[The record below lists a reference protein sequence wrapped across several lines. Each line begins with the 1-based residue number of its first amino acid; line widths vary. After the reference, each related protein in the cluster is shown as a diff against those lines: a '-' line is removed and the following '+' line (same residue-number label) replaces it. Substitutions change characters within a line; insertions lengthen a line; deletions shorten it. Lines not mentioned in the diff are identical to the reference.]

1 MNSNGLSASGGQHNY
16 NKTGK
21 EQGMCMNITVDTQ
34 YSASVPVNTE
44 STTTTYKPAAQST
57 GNVSRSGYKLDI
69 ADKVMDNEAYGGHG
83 MTAEE
88 IMQQAANSNAQSKKD
103 FMIVMSSCVS
113 GEDLQKMQEEGFTPG
128 STDVETY
135 VTIVD
140 RIKVTLAK
148 AGVEVTGYNDN
159 LDLDTIEQIVGSRTD
174 AGALVNELVGKLSDA
189 LQESDMPVTEE
200 NIAEL
205 VSAVMEASGI
215 GELSDDAVK
224 YLVVNGK
231 APTIENIYKAQYS
244 STENIRQS
252 QGYYSEGQGSYGKYY
267 AKKADSINWSNL
279 EGRID
284 SVVKEAGLDTDA
296 GTKAQAAANAKW
308 LVESGIELN
317 ADNLN
322 KVTELRNLPLPMSR
336 DDIAAM
342 CVTAMENGKAP
353 SEADMRGERSV
364 AEQAYEIAEQVGKI
378 SDEAVHA
385 VAESGKEMNIKN
397 LAQAQEQ
404 IEKQQTDAPQSES
417 GQVVSADMAG
427 TERATD
433 TANEYDTDTAAGG
446 ANAEALK
453 EVQARRQLEEIRLMM
468 TEEANRHLL
477 KAGISIDTTEL
488 SKLVDALRAAEE
500 RINAVLFQ
508 GESAEE
514 NAERALLYEETLT
527 RTKELSGMP
536 AAVIG
541 KILSKF
547 SQSTLLHI
555 HEAGRALQNQ
565 LENQLNQQGNK
576 NAGQNPGQ
584 QQKASAAYETLMTEP
599 RRDLGDRISKA
610 FGNIDDILTDLGLET
625 SESNKRA
632 VRILGYNRMEINED
646 NINAVKEADSQVT
659 GVISRMTPAT
669 TLQMIRE
676 QKNPLEMTM
685 EELEAYLDSK
695 DADPARDAEKY
706 AKFLQRLD
714 RTHNISAK
722 EREAYIGIYRMFR
735 QIEKSDGAVIGS
747 LVASGAQMNFKN
759 MLSAVRTAADKNMDV
774 RVDDGFGGLE
784 QLITKGKAIDTQIN
798 AGYHQSSDHQSD
810 RNDADAAAQEQYY
823 ARLSGEINDEL
834 AGRTDFSQIRSTDI
848 TDETTIEAFADTV
861 KTARA
866 TNDGEQVRQEKAESL
881 KSFQR
886 DMHEVEQID
895 EQIINALIDYG
906 QNINVDNIQA
916 ASTLIFERGS
926 LFRQIINGNTEG
938 SDDDDAETADA
949 ADSEQTDSGLLAL
962 GDSFVENL
970 TDAGRAGVSYKEI
983 ISEAN
988 KAVEQMLYTGSADNA
1003 KIDVKAAKALYKGLS
1018 LAGNLA
1024 REENY
1029 EIPMNIKGE
1038 ITSVNLKI
1046 YHNAS
1051 QTGKVAVTL
1060 DTENLGK
1067 VAAEF
1072 DVTKDRVSGMIV
1084 YENRAGKA
1092 ELARLE
1098 EAVRQELGRA
1108 GDRKTGISLVH
1119 AKSVDLNKF
1128 GQDRDAKSTADAA
1141 KASTSELYQTAKA
1154 FLTALKAV

>member
-1 MNSNGLSASGGQHNY
+1 
-16 NKTGK
+16 
-21 EQGMCMNITVDTQ
+21 
-34 YSASVPVNTE
+34 
-44 STTTTYKPAAQST
+44 
-57 GNVSRSGYKLDI
+57 
-69 ADKVMDNEAYGGHG
+69 

-364 AEQAYEIAEQVGKI
+364 AEQAHEIAEQAGRI

-417 GQVVSADMAG
+417 GHVGSADMAG

-555 HEAGRALQNQ
+555 HEAGKTLQNQ

-576 NAGQNPGQ
+576 NAGQNPEQ

-610 FGNIDDILTDLGLET
+610 FRNIDDILTDLGLET

-714 RTHNISAK
+714 RTHNISAE

-798 AGYHQSSDHQSD
+798 AGYHQSPDRQSD

-861 KTARA
+861 KAARA

-938 SDDDDAETADA
+938 SDDDDAGTADA

-1060 DTENLGK
+1060 DTENLGR

-1084 YENRAGKA
+1084 YENHAGKA

-1128 GQDRDAKSTADAA
+1128 GQDRDAKSTADAV

>member
-1 MNSNGLSASGGQHNY
+1 
-16 NKTGK
+16 
-21 EQGMCMNITVDTQ
+21 MNITVDTQ
-34 YSASVPVNTE
+34 YSASVPVSTE
-44 STTTTYKPAAQST
+44 STTIAYRPAAQGT
-57 GNVSRSGYKLDI
+57 GNVSRSGYTLDI

-317 ADNLN
+317 ADNLI

-364 AEQAYEIAEQVGKI
+364 VEQAHEIAEQAGRI

-385 VAESGKEMNIKN
+385 VAESGKEINIKN

-417 GQVVSADMAG
+417 GHVGSADMAG

-555 HEAGRALQNQ
+555 HEAGKTLQNQ

-576 NAGQNPGQ
+576 NAGQNPEQ

-610 FGNIDDILTDLGLET
+610 FRNIDDILTDLGLET

-646 NINAVKEADSQVT
+646 NINAVKEADSRVT

-714 RTHNISAK
+714 RTHNISAE

-798 AGYHQSSDHQSD
+798 AGYHQPPDRQSD

-834 AGRTDFSQIRSTDI
+834 AGRTDFSQVRSTDI

-861 KTARA
+861 KAARA
-866 TNDGEQVRQEKAESL
+866 TDDGEQVRQEKAEDL

-938 SDDDDAETADA
+938 SGDDDAETADA

-1072 DVTKDRVSGMIV
+1072 DVTRDRISGMIV

-1119 AKSVDLNKF
+1119 ARSVDLNKF

>member
-1 MNSNGLSASGGQHNY
+1 
-16 NKTGK
+16 
-21 EQGMCMNITVDTQ
+21 MNITVDTQ

-364 AEQAYEIAEQVGKI
+364 AEQAHEIAEQAGRI

-417 GQVVSADMAG
+417 GHVGSADMAG

-555 HEAGRALQNQ
+555 HEAGKTLQNQ

-576 NAGQNPGQ
+576 NAGQNPEQ

-610 FGNIDDILTDLGLET
+610 FRNIDDILTDLGLET

-714 RTHNISAK
+714 RTHNISAE

-798 AGYHQSSDHQSD
+798 AGYHQSPDRQSD

-861 KTARA
+861 KAARA

-938 SDDDDAETADA
+938 SDDDDAGTADA

-1072 DVTKDRVSGMIV
+1072 DVTRDRISGMIV

-1119 AKSVDLNKF
+1119 ARSVDLNKF

>member
-1 MNSNGLSASGGQHNY
+1 
-16 NKTGK
+16 
-21 EQGMCMNITVDTQ
+21 
-34 YSASVPVNTE
+34 
-44 STTTTYKPAAQST
+44 
-57 GNVSRSGYKLDI
+57 
-69 ADKVMDNEAYGGHG
+69 

-364 AEQAYEIAEQVGKI
+364 AEQAHEIAEQAGRI

-385 VAESGKEMNIKN
+385 VAESGKEINIKN

-417 GQVVSADMAG
+417 GHVGSADMAG

-555 HEAGRALQNQ
+555 HEAGKTLQNQ

-576 NAGQNPGQ
+576 NAGQNPEQ

-646 NINAVKEADSQVT
+646 NINAVKEADSRVT

-714 RTHNISAK
+714 RTHNISAE

-798 AGYHQSSDHQSD
+798 AGYHQPPDRQSD

-834 AGRTDFSQIRSTDI
+834 AGRTDFSQVRSTDI

-861 KTARA
+861 KAARA
-866 TNDGEQVRQEKAESL
+866 TDDGEQVRQEKAEDL

-938 SDDDDAETADA
+938 SGDDDAETADA

-1072 DVTKDRVSGMIV
+1072 DVTRDRISGMIV

-1119 AKSVDLNKF
+1119 ARSVDLNKF

>member
-1 MNSNGLSASGGQHNY
+1 
-16 NKTGK
+16 
-21 EQGMCMNITVDTQ
+21 MNITVDTQ

-244 STENIRQS
+244 STESIRQS

-296 GTKAQAAANAKW
+296 GTKEQAAANAKW

-364 AEQAYEIAEQVGKI
+364 AEQAHEIADQAGRI

-417 GQVVSADMAG
+417 GQVGSADMAG

-576 NAGQNPGQ
+576 NAGQNPEQ

-714 RTHNISAK
+714 RTHNISAE

-798 AGYHQSSDHQSD
+798 AGYHQSPDRQSD

-861 KTARA
+861 KAARA

-1060 DTENLGK
+1060 DTENLGR

-1119 AKSVDLNKF
+1119 ARSVDLNKF

>member
-1 MNSNGLSASGGQHNY
+1 
-16 NKTGK
+16 
-21 EQGMCMNITVDTQ
+21 
-34 YSASVPVNTE
+34 
-44 STTTTYKPAAQST
+44 
-57 GNVSRSGYKLDI
+57 
-69 ADKVMDNEAYGGHG
+69 

-364 AEQAYEIAEQVGKI
+364 AEQAHEIAEQAGRI

-417 GQVVSADMAG
+417 GHVGSADMAG

-555 HEAGRALQNQ
+555 HEAGKTLQNQ

-576 NAGQNPGQ
+576 NAGQNPEQ

-646 NINAVKEADSQVT
+646 NINAVKEADSRVT

-714 RTHNISAK
+714 RTHNISAE

-798 AGYHQSSDHQSD
+798 AGYHQPPDRQSD

-834 AGRTDFSQIRSTDI
+834 AGRTDFSQVRSTDI

-861 KTARA
+861 KAARA
-866 TNDGEQVRQEKAESL
+866 TDDGEQVRQEKAEDL

-938 SDDDDAETADA
+938 SGDDDAETADA

-1072 DVTKDRVSGMIV
+1072 DVTRDRISGMIV

-1119 AKSVDLNKF
+1119 ARSVDLNKF

>member
-1 MNSNGLSASGGQHNY
+1 
-16 NKTGK
+16 
-21 EQGMCMNITVDTQ
+21 MNITVDTQ

-364 AEQAYEIAEQVGKI
+364 AEQAHEIAEQAGRI

-417 GQVVSADMAG
+417 GHVGSADMAG

-555 HEAGRALQNQ
+555 HEAGKTLQNQ

-576 NAGQNPGQ
+576 NAGQNPEQ

-610 FGNIDDILTDLGLET
+610 FRNIDDILTDLGLET

-646 NINAVKEADSQVT
+646 NINAVKEADSRVT

-714 RTHNISAK
+714 RTHNISAE

-798 AGYHQSSDHQSD
+798 AGYHQPPDHQSD

-861 KTARA
+861 KAARA

-988 KAVEQMLYTGSADNA
+988 KAVEQMLYIGSADNA

-1060 DTENLGK
+1060 DTENLGR

-1119 AKSVDLNKF
+1119 ARSVDLNKF

>member
-1 MNSNGLSASGGQHNY
+1 
-16 NKTGK
+16 
-21 EQGMCMNITVDTQ
+21 
-34 YSASVPVNTE
+34 
-44 STTTTYKPAAQST
+44 
-57 GNVSRSGYKLDI
+57 
-69 ADKVMDNEAYGGHG
+69 

-364 AEQAYEIAEQVGKI
+364 AEQAHEIAEQAGRI

-417 GQVVSADMAG
+417 GHVGSADMAG

-555 HEAGRALQNQ
+555 HEAGKTLQNQ

-576 NAGQNPGQ
+576 NAGQNPEQ

-646 NINAVKEADSQVT
+646 NINAVKEADSRVT

-714 RTHNISAK
+714 RTHNISAE

-798 AGYHQSSDHQSD
+798 AGYHQSPDRQSD

-861 KTARA
+861 KAARA

-1060 DTENLGK
+1060 DTENLGR

-1072 DVTKDRVSGMIV
+1072 DVTRDRISGMIV

-1119 AKSVDLNKF
+1119 ARSVDLNKF

>member
-1 MNSNGLSASGGQHNY
+1 
-16 NKTGK
+16 
-21 EQGMCMNITVDTQ
+21 MNITVDTQ

-364 AEQAYEIAEQVGKI
+364 AEQAHEIAEQAGRI

-417 GQVVSADMAG
+417 GHVGSADMAG

-541 KILSKF
+541 RILSKF

-555 HEAGRALQNQ
+555 HEAGKTLQNQ

-576 NAGQNPGQ
+576 NAGQNPEQ

-646 NINAVKEADSQVT
+646 NINAVKEADSRVT

-714 RTHNISAK
+714 RTHNISAE

-798 AGYHQSSDHQSD
+798 AGYHQPPDHQSD

-861 KTARA
+861 KAARA

-1119 AKSVDLNKF
+1119 ARSVDLNKF

>member
-1 MNSNGLSASGGQHNY
+1 
-16 NKTGK
+16 
-21 EQGMCMNITVDTQ
+21 MNITVDTQ

>member
-1 MNSNGLSASGGQHNY
+1 
-16 NKTGK
+16 
-21 EQGMCMNITVDTQ
+21 MNITVDTQ

-364 AEQAYEIAEQVGKI
+364 AEQAHEIAEQAGRI

-417 GQVVSADMAG
+417 GHVGSADMAG

-555 HEAGRALQNQ
+555 HEAGKTLQNQ

-576 NAGQNPGQ
+576 NAGQNPEQ

-646 NINAVKEADSQVT
+646 NINAVKEADSRVT

-714 RTHNISAK
+714 RTHNISAE

-798 AGYHQSSDHQSD
+798 AGYHQSPDRQSD

-861 KTARA
+861 KAARA

-1060 DTENLGK
+1060 DTENLGR

-1072 DVTKDRVSGMIV
+1072 DVTRDRISGMIV

-1119 AKSVDLNKF
+1119 ARSVDLNKF

>member
-1 MNSNGLSASGGQHNY
+1 
-16 NKTGK
+16 
-21 EQGMCMNITVDTQ
+21 MNITVDTQ

-244 STENIRQS
+244 STESIRQS

-296 GTKAQAAANAKW
+296 GTKEQAAANAKW

-364 AEQAYEIAEQVGKI
+364 AEQAHEIAEQAGRI

-417 GQVVSADMAG
+417 GQVGSADMAG

-555 HEAGRALQNQ
+555 HEAGKTLQNQ

-576 NAGQNPGQ
+576 NAGQNPEQ

-646 NINAVKEADSQVT
+646 NINAVKEADSRVT

-714 RTHNISAK
+714 RTHNISAE

-798 AGYHQSSDHQSD
+798 AGYHQSPDRQSD
-810 RNDADAAAQEQYY
+810 RNDADAAVQEQYY

-861 KTARA
+861 KAARA

-1060 DTENLGK
+1060 DTENLGR

-1072 DVTKDRVSGMIV
+1072 DVTRDRISGMIV

-1119 AKSVDLNKF
+1119 ARSVDLNKF

>member
-1 MNSNGLSASGGQHNY
+1 
-16 NKTGK
+16 
-21 EQGMCMNITVDTQ
+21 MNITVDTQ

-244 STENIRQS
+244 STESIRQS

-296 GTKAQAAANAKW
+296 GTKEQAAANAKW

-364 AEQAYEIAEQVGKI
+364 AEQAHEIAEQAGRI

-417 GQVVSADMAG
+417 GQVGSADMAG

-576 NAGQNPGQ
+576 NAGQNPEQ

-714 RTHNISAK
+714 RTHNISAE

-798 AGYHQSSDHQSD
+798 AGYHQSPDRQSD

-834 AGRTDFSQIRSTDI
+834 AGKTDFSQIRSTDI

-1003 KIDVKAAKALYKGLS
+1003 KIDVRAAKALYKGLS

-1072 DVTKDRVSGMIV
+1072 DVTRDRVSGMIV

>member
-1 MNSNGLSASGGQHNY
+1 
-16 NKTGK
+16 
-21 EQGMCMNITVDTQ
+21 MNITVDTQ

-317 ADNLN
+317 ADNLI

-364 AEQAYEIAEQVGKI
+364 VEQAHEIAEQAGRI

-385 VAESGKEMNIKN
+385 VAESGKEINIKN

-417 GQVVSADMAG
+417 GHVGSADMAG

-555 HEAGRALQNQ
+555 HEAGKTLQNQ

-576 NAGQNPGQ
+576 NAGQNPEQ

-610 FGNIDDILTDLGLET
+610 FRNIDDILTDLGLET

-646 NINAVKEADSQVT
+646 NINAVKEADSRVT

-714 RTHNISAK
+714 RTHNISAE

-798 AGYHQSSDHQSD
+798 AGYHQPPDRQSD

-834 AGRTDFSQIRSTDI
+834 AGRTDFSQVRSTDI

-861 KTARA
+861 KAARA

-1060 DTENLGK
+1060 DTENLGR

-1119 AKSVDLNKF
+1119 ARSVDLNKF

>member
-1 MNSNGLSASGGQHNY
+1 
-16 NKTGK
+16 
-21 EQGMCMNITVDTQ
+21 MNITVDTQ

-364 AEQAYEIAEQVGKI
+364 AEQAHEIAEQAGRI

-417 GQVVSADMAG
+417 GHVGSADMAG

-433 TANEYDTDTAAGG
+433 TANEYDTGG
-446 ANAEALK
+446 ANAEALR
-453 EVQARRQLEEIRLMM
+453 EVQAKRQLEEIRLMM

-555 HEAGRALQNQ
+555 HEAGKTLQNQ

-576 NAGQNPGQ
+576 NAGQNPEQ

-610 FGNIDDILTDLGLET
+610 FRNIDDILTDLGLET

-714 RTHNISAK
+714 RTHNISAE

-798 AGYHQSSDHQSD
+798 AGYHQPPDRQSD

-861 KTARA
+861 KAARA
-866 TNDGEQVRQEKAESL
+866 TDDGEQVRQEKAEDL

-938 SDDDDAETADA
+938 SDDDDAGTADA

-1060 DTENLGK
+1060 DTENLGR

-1084 YENRAGKA
+1084 YENHAGKA

-1119 AKSVDLNKF
+1119 ARSVDLNKF

>member
-1 MNSNGLSASGGQHNY
+1 
-16 NKTGK
+16 
-21 EQGMCMNITVDTQ
+21 MNITVDTQ

-364 AEQAYEIAEQVGKI
+364 AEQAHEIAEQAGRI

-417 GQVVSADMAG
+417 GHVGSADMAG

-453 EVQARRQLEEIRLMM
+453 EVQ
-468 TEEANRHLL
+468 
-477 KAGISIDTTEL
+477 
-488 SKLVDALRAAEE
+488 
-500 RINAVLFQ
+500 
-508 GESAEE
+508 
-514 NAERALLYEETLT
+514 
-527 RTKELSGMP
+527 
-536 AAVIG
+536 
-541 KILSKF
+541 
-547 SQSTLLHI
+547 
-555 HEAGRALQNQ
+555 
-565 LENQLNQQGNK
+565 
-576 NAGQNPGQ
+576 
-584 QQKASAAYETLMTEP
+584 
-599 RRDLGDRISKA
+599 
-610 FGNIDDILTDLGLET
+610 
-625 SESNKRA
+625 
-632 VRILGYNRMEINED
+632 
-646 NINAVKEADSQVT
+646 
-659 GVISRMTPAT
+659 
-669 TLQMIRE
+669 
-676 QKNPLEMTM
+676 
-685 EELEAYLDSK
+685 
-695 DADPARDAEKY
+695 PARGDPSHDDGGGEQASPESGD
-706 AKFLQRLD
+706 LD
-714 RTHNISAK
+714 RH
-722 EREAYIGIYRMFR
+722 
-735 QIEKSDGAVIGS
+735 
-747 LVASGAQMNFKN
+747 
-759 MLSAVRTAADKNMDV
+759 
-774 RVDDGFGGLE
+774 
-784 QLITKGKAIDTQIN
+784 
-798 AGYHQSSDHQSD
+798 D
-810 RNDADAAAQEQYY
+810 RAFQ
-823 ARLSGEINDEL
+823 AR
-834 AGRTDFSQIRSTDI
+834 GRTPGSGGAHQRSPLPG
-848 TDETTIEAFADTV
+848 
-861 KTARA
+861 R
-866 TNDGEQVRQEKAESL
+866 
-881 KSFQR
+881 
-886 DMHEVEQID
+886 
-895 EQIINALIDYG
+895 
-906 QNINVDNIQA
+906 
-916 ASTLIFERGS
+916 ERGGEC
-926 LFRQIINGNTEG
+926 RARII
-938 SDDDDAETADA
+938 
-949 ADSEQTDSGLLAL
+949 
-962 GDSFVENL
+962 
-970 TDAGRAGVSYKEI
+970 I
-983 ISEAN
+983 
-988 KAVEQMLYTGSADNA
+988 
-1003 KIDVKAAKALYKGLS
+1003 
-1018 LAGNLA
+1018 
-1024 REENY
+1024 
-1029 EIPMNIKGE
+1029 
-1038 ITSVNLKI
+1038 
-1046 YHNAS
+1046 
-1051 QTGKVAVTL
+1051 
-1060 DTENLGK
+1060 
-1067 VAAEF
+1067 
-1072 DVTKDRVSGMIV
+1072 
-1084 YENRAGKA
+1084 
-1092 ELARLE
+1092 
-1098 EAVRQELGRA
+1098 
-1108 GDRKTGISLVH
+1108 
-1119 AKSVDLNKF
+1119 
-1128 GQDRDAKSTADAA
+1128 
-1141 KASTSELYQTAKA
+1141 
-1154 FLTALKAV
+1154 

>member
-1 MNSNGLSASGGQHNY
+1 
-16 NKTGK
+16 
-21 EQGMCMNITVDTQ
+21 MNITVDTQ

-317 ADNLN
+317 ADNLI

-364 AEQAYEIAEQVGKI
+364 VEQAHEIAEQAGRI

-385 VAESGKEMNIKN
+385 VAESGKEINIKN

-417 GQVVSADMAG
+417 GHVGSADMAG

-555 HEAGRALQNQ
+555 HEAGKTLQNQ

-576 NAGQNPGQ
+576 NAGQNPEQ

-610 FGNIDDILTDLGLET
+610 FRNIDDILTDLGLET

-632 VRILGYNRMEINED
+632 VRILGYNRMEINGD
-646 NINAVKEADSQVT
+646 NINAVKEADSRVT

-714 RTHNISAK
+714 RTHNISAE

-798 AGYHQSSDHQSD
+798 AGYHQPPDRQSD

-834 AGRTDFSQIRSTDI
+834 AGRTDFSQVRSTDI

-861 KTARA
+861 KAARA
-866 TNDGEQVRQEKAESL
+866 TDDGEQVRQEKAEDL

-938 SDDDDAETADA
+938 SGDDDAETADA

-1072 DVTKDRVSGMIV
+1072 DVTRDRISGMIV

-1119 AKSVDLNKF
+1119 ARSVDLNKF

>member
-1 MNSNGLSASGGQHNY
+1 
-16 NKTGK
+16 
-21 EQGMCMNITVDTQ
+21 MNITVDTQ

-44 STTTTYKPAAQST
+44 STTTTYKPAAQGT
-57 GNVSRSGYKLDI
+57 GTVARSGYTLDI

-113 GEDLQKMQEEGFTPG
+113 GEDLQKMQEEGFRPG
-128 STDVETY
+128 SVDVETY

-364 AEQAYEIAEQVGKI
+364 AEQAHEIAEQAGRI

-385 VAESGKEMNIKN
+385 VAESGKEINIKN

-417 GQVVSADMAG
+417 GHVGSADMAG

-555 HEAGRALQNQ
+555 HEAGKTLQNQ

-576 NAGQNPGQ
+576 NAGQNPEQ

-610 FGNIDDILTDLGLET
+610 FRNIDDILTDLGLET

-646 NINAVKEADSQVT
+646 NINAVKEADSRVT

-714 RTHNISAK
+714 RTHNISAE

-798 AGYHQSSDHQSD
+798 AGYHQPPDRQSD

-834 AGRTDFSQIRSTDI
+834 AGRTDFSQVRSTDI

-861 KTARA
+861 KAARA
-866 TNDGEQVRQEKAESL
+866 TDDGEQVRQEKAEDL

-938 SDDDDAETADA
+938 SGDDDAETADA

-1072 DVTKDRVSGMIV
+1072 DVTRDRISGMIV

-1119 AKSVDLNKF
+1119 ARSVDLNKF

>member
-1 MNSNGLSASGGQHNY
+1 
-16 NKTGK
+16 
-21 EQGMCMNITVDTQ
+21 MNITVDTQ

-364 AEQAYEIAEQVGKI
+364 AEQAHEIAEQAGRI

-404 IEKQQTDAPQSES
+404 IEKQQTNAPQSES
-417 GQVVSADMAG
+417 GHAGSADMAG
-427 TERATD
+427 TDRATD
-433 TANEYDTDTAAGG
+433 TANEYDTGG
-446 ANAEALK
+446 ANAEALR
-453 EVQARRQLEEIRLMM
+453 EVQAKRQLEEIRLMM

-488 SKLVDALRAAEE
+488 SRLVDALRAAEE

-541 KILSKF
+541 RILSKF

-555 HEAGRALQNQ
+555 HEAGRTLQNQ

-576 NAGQNPGQ
+576 NAGQNPEQ

-646 NINAVKEADSQVT
+646 NINAVKEADSRVT

-714 RTHNISAK
+714 RTHNISAE

-798 AGYHQSSDHQSD
+798 AGYHQPPDHQSD

-861 KTARA
+861 KAARA

-1060 DTENLGK
+1060 DTENLGR

-1084 YENRAGKA
+1084 YENHAGKA

-1119 AKSVDLNKF
+1119 ARSVDLNKF

>member
-1 MNSNGLSASGGQHNY
+1 
-16 NKTGK
+16 
-21 EQGMCMNITVDTQ
+21 
-34 YSASVPVNTE
+34 
-44 STTTTYKPAAQST
+44 
-57 GNVSRSGYKLDI
+57 
-69 ADKVMDNEAYGGHG
+69 

-364 AEQAYEIAEQVGKI
+364 AEQAHEIAEQAGKI

-417 GQVVSADMAG
+417 GHVGSADMAG

-488 SKLVDALRAAEE
+488 SKIVDALRAAEE

-555 HEAGRALQNQ
+555 HEAGKTLQNQ

-576 NAGQNPGQ
+576 NAGQNPEQ
-584 QQKASAAYETLMTEP
+584 QQKASAAYETLMTES

-610 FGNIDDILTDLGLET
+610 FRNIDDILTDLGLET

-646 NINAVKEADSQVT
+646 NINAVKEADSRVT

-714 RTHNISAK
+714 RTHNISAE

-798 AGYHQSSDHQSD
+798 AGYHQPPDRQSD

-834 AGRTDFSQIRSTDI
+834 AGRTDFSQVRSTDI

-861 KTARA
+861 KAARA
-866 TNDGEQVRQEKAESL
+866 TDDGEQVRQEKAEDL

-1060 DTENLGK
+1060 DTENLGR

-1119 AKSVDLNKF
+1119 ARSVDLNKF

>member
-1 MNSNGLSASGGQHNY
+1 
-16 NKTGK
+16 
-21 EQGMCMNITVDTQ
+21 
-34 YSASVPVNTE
+34 
-44 STTTTYKPAAQST
+44 
-57 GNVSRSGYKLDI
+57 
-69 ADKVMDNEAYGGHG
+69 

-364 AEQAYEIAEQVGKI
+364 AEQAHEIAEQAGRI

-417 GQVVSADMAG
+417 GHVGSADMAG

-555 HEAGRALQNQ
+555 HEAGKTLQNQ

-576 NAGQNPGQ
+576 NAGQNPEQ

-610 FGNIDDILTDLGLET
+610 FRNIDDILTDLGLET

-714 RTHNISAK
+714 RTHNISAE

-798 AGYHQSSDHQSD
+798 AGYHQSPDRQSD

-861 KTARA
+861 KAARA

-938 SDDDDAETADA
+938 SDDDDAGTADA

-1072 DVTKDRVSGMIV
+1072 DVTRDRISGMIV

-1119 AKSVDLNKF
+1119 ARSVDLNKF

>member
-1 MNSNGLSASGGQHNY
+1 
-16 NKTGK
+16 
-21 EQGMCMNITVDTQ
+21 MNITVDTQ

-44 STTTTYKPAAQST
+44 STTTTYKPAAQGT
-57 GNVSRSGYKLDI
+57 GTVARSGYTLDI

-113 GEDLQKMQEEGFTPG
+113 GEDLQKMQEEGFRPG
-128 STDVETY
+128 SVDVETY

-317 ADNLN
+317 ADNLI

-364 AEQAYEIAEQVGKI
+364 VEQAHEIAEQAGRI

-385 VAESGKEMNIKN
+385 VAESGKEINIKN

-417 GQVVSADMAG
+417 GHVGSADMAG

-555 HEAGRALQNQ
+555 HEAGKTLQNQ

-576 NAGQNPGQ
+576 NAGQNPEQ

-610 FGNIDDILTDLGLET
+610 FRNIDDILTDLGLET

-646 NINAVKEADSQVT
+646 NINAVKEADSRVT

-714 RTHNISAK
+714 RTHNISAE

-798 AGYHQSSDHQSD
+798 AGYHQPPDRQSD

-834 AGRTDFSQIRSTDI
+834 AGRTDFSQVRSTDI

-861 KTARA
+861 KAARA
-866 TNDGEQVRQEKAESL
+866 TDDGEQVRQEKAEDL

-938 SDDDDAETADA
+938 SGDDDAETADA

-1072 DVTKDRVSGMIV
+1072 DVTRDRISGMIV

-1119 AKSVDLNKF
+1119 ARSVDLNKF

>member
-1 MNSNGLSASGGQHNY
+1 
-16 NKTGK
+16 
-21 EQGMCMNITVDTQ
+21 MNITVDTQ

-364 AEQAYEIAEQVGKI
+364 AEQAHEIAEQAGRI

-417 GQVVSADMAG
+417 GHVGSADMAG

-555 HEAGRALQNQ
+555 HEAGKTLQNQ

-576 NAGQNPGQ
+576 NAGQNPEQ

-646 NINAVKEADSQVT
+646 NINAVKEADSRVT

-714 RTHNISAK
+714 RTHNISAE

-798 AGYHQSSDHQSD
+798 AGYHQPPDRQSD

-834 AGRTDFSQIRSTDI
+834 AGRTDFSQVRSTDI

-861 KTARA
+861 KAARA
-866 TNDGEQVRQEKAESL
+866 TDDGEQVRQEKAEDL

-1072 DVTKDRVSGMIV
+1072 DVTRDRISGMIV

-1119 AKSVDLNKF
+1119 ARSVDLNKF

>member
-1 MNSNGLSASGGQHNY
+1 MNVMVN
-16 NKTGK
+16 
-21 EQGMCMNITVDTQ
+21 TQ
-34 YSASVPVNTE
+34 YSSSVPVNNE
-44 STTTTYKPAAQST
+44 PTTTTYKPAAQGT
-57 GNVSRSGYKLDI
+57 GTVSRSGYTLDI

-113 GEDLQKMQEEGFTPG
+113 GEDLQKMQEEGFTSG
-128 STDVETY
+128 SVDVETY

-140 RIKVTLAK
+140 RIKVTLAR
-148 AGVEVTGYNDN
+148 AGVEVTGYNDD
-159 LDLDTIEQIVGSRTD
+159 LDLDTIEQIVGSRAD
-174 AGALVNELVGKLSDA
+174 AGVLVNQLVGKLSDA
-189 LQESDMPVTEE
+189 LQKSDMPVTNE

-205 VSAVMEASGI
+205 VGAVMEASGI
-215 GELSDDAVK
+215 GELSEDAIK

-252 QGYYSEGQGSYGKYY
+252 QGYYSEGQGNYGKYY
-267 AKKADSINWSNL
+267 ARKADSINWKNL

-296 GTKAQAAANAKW
+296 RTKAQAVENAKW

-317 ADNLN
+317 ADNLT
-322 KVTELRNLPLPMSR
+322 KVTELKNLSLPMNQ
-336 DDIAAM
+336 DNIAKL
-342 CVTAMENGKAP
+342 CVTAMENGKSP
-353 SEADMRGERSV
+353 VEADMRGEHSI
-364 AEQAYEIAEQVGKI
+364 AEQAHEIVEQVERI
-378 SDEAVHA
+378 SDEAVHE

-397 LAQAQEQ
+397 LSEAQRQ
-404 IEKQQTDAPQSES
+404 IDGQQSDVSRADDKTVAVNANGTDE
-417 GQVVSADMAG
+417 
-427 TERATD
+427 T
-433 TANEYDTDTAAGG
+433 
-446 ANAEALK
+446 ALK

-477 KAGISIDTTEL
+477 KAGISVDTTAL
-488 SKLVDALRAAEE
+488 SELVDALKAAEDS
-500 RINAVLFQ
+500 IKAVLFQ
-508 GESAEE
+508 GANAEE

-527 RTKELSGMP
+527 KTNELSEMP

-555 HEAGRALQNQ
+555 HETGRELQEQLQNQ
-565 LENQLNQQGNK
+565 SDQQRDDQNSNQNPNQQG
-576 NAGQNPGQ
+576 
-584 QQKASAAYETLMTEP
+584 KASAAYETLMTEP
-599 RRDLGDRISKA
+599 RKDLGDRISKA
-610 FGNIDDILTDLGLET
+610 FRNIDDILGDLGLET
-625 SESNKRA
+625 SEENRRA
-632 VRILGYNRMEINED
+632 VRILGYNRMEINEE
-646 NINAVKEADSQVT
+646 NINTVKEADSQVT

-695 DADPARDAEKY
+695 DMDPAQDAQKY
-706 AKFLQRLD
+706 SKFLQRLD
-714 RTHNISAK
+714 RTGGINAE

-747 LVASGAQMNFKN
+747 LVATGAQMNFKN

-774 RVDDGFGGLE
+774 RVNDGFGGLE
-784 QLITKGKAIDTQIN
+784 NLITKGKAIDTQIN
-798 AGYHQSSDHQSD
+798 AGYQRSGDQNAKSESD
-810 RNDADAAAQEQYY
+810 RQQEKYY

-834 AGRTDFSQIRSTDI
+834 ANKTDFAQLKSAKI
-848 TDETTIEAFADTV
+848 TGETTIETFSDTI
-861 KTARA
+861 KA
-866 TNDGEQVRQEKAESL
+866 TRMSEKSEQIEQEKADNLENFRNDL
-881 KSFQR
+881 RQ
-886 DMHEVEQID
+886 VERID
-895 EQIINALIDYG
+895 EQIIESLMDYN
-906 QNINVDNIQA
+906 QNVSIDNIHA
-916 ASTLIFERGS
+916 ASNLIFERGA
-926 LFRQIINGNTEG
+926 LFKQVIAGNAKNTE
-938 SDDDDAETADA
+938 DADEIDTPDDAVESEVLRQADN
-949 ADSEQTDSGLLAL
+949 
-962 GDSFVENL
+962 FVENL
-970 TDAGRAGVSYKEI
+970 TDAKQAGMSYQEI

-988 KAVEQMLYTGSADNA
+988 KAVENMIYADGTSH
-1003 KIDVKAAKALYKGLS
+1003 IDVKAAKVLYKGLS

-1051 QTGKVAVTL
+1051 QTGKVAVTF
-1060 DTENLGK
+1060 DTEKLGK

-1084 YENRAGKA
+1084 YENSAQKT
-1092 ELARLE
+1092 ELAQLE
-1098 EAVRQELGRA
+1098 RAVKQELGKS
-1108 GDRKTGISLVH
+1108 GEKKTGISLVH

-1128 GQDRDAKSTADAA
+1128 GQDRDTTKPTDET
-1141 KASTSELYQTAKA
+1141 KVSTSELYQAAKA
-1154 FLTALKAV
+1154 FLVALKDV

>member
-1 MNSNGLSASGGQHNY
+1 
-16 NKTGK
+16 
-21 EQGMCMNITVDTQ
+21 MNITVDTQ

-364 AEQAYEIAEQVGKI
+364 AEQAHEIAEQAGRI

-417 GQVVSADMAG
+417 GHVGSADMAG

-555 HEAGRALQNQ
+555 HEAGKTLQNQ

-576 NAGQNPGQ
+576 NAGQNPEQ

-714 RTHNISAK
+714 RTHNISAE

-798 AGYHQSSDHQSD
+798 AGYHQSPDRQSD

-861 KTARA
+861 KAARA
-866 TNDGEQVRQEKAESL
+866 TDDGEQVRQEKAEDL

-1072 DVTKDRVSGMIV
+1072 DVTRDRISGMIV

-1119 AKSVDLNKF
+1119 ARSVDLNKF
-1128 GQDRDAKSTADAA
+1128 GQDRDAKSTADAV

>member
-1 MNSNGLSASGGQHNY
+1 
-16 NKTGK
+16 
-21 EQGMCMNITVDTQ
+21 MNITVDTQ

-364 AEQAYEIAEQVGKI
+364 AEQAHEIAEQAGRI

-417 GQVVSADMAG
+417 GHVGSADMAG

-555 HEAGRALQNQ
+555 HEAGKTLQNQ

-576 NAGQNPGQ
+576 NAGQNPEQ

-646 NINAVKEADSQVT
+646 NINAVKEADSRVT

-714 RTHNISAK
+714 RTHNISAE

-798 AGYHQSSDHQSD
+798 AGYHQPPDRQSD

-834 AGRTDFSQIRSTDI
+834 AGRTDFSQVRSTDI

-861 KTARA
+861 KAARA
-866 TNDGEQVRQEKAESL
+866 TDDGEQVRQEKAEDL

-938 SDDDDAETADA
+938 SGDDDAETADA

-1072 DVTKDRVSGMIV
+1072 DVTRDRISGMIV

-1119 AKSVDLNKF
+1119 ARSVDLNKF